1 MVAPSVGR
9 GTPSLARVSFSRRL
23 TERITP
29 CLETAVEWLVA
40 FIVHH
45 WLLIA
50 NLTFFLFVA
59 PPFLAPLLDAAGL
72 HLPARIIYLVYR
84 PTCHQLPERSFF
96 IFGHQVAVCARCSA
110 LYVSFWGAGL
120 AYALASAVWRVRVP
134 VWRAPALRWVGVA
147 AIPLAVDGL
156 TQLVGLRTSTN
167 WVRTI
172 TGVLTGG
179 AAGAFVYPYMHL
191 GFADARRVWGQN
203 QAKRNGV
210 SVANDPAPRTPG
222 GMA

>member
-9 GTPSLARVSFSRRL
+9 GTPSLARVSFRRRL

-29 CLETAVEWLVA
+29 CLQTAVEWLVA

-59 PPFLAPLLDAAGL
+59 PPFLAPILDAFGL
-72 HLPARIIYLVYR
+72 HLPARIIYLAYR
-84 PTCHQLPERSFF
+84 PTCHQLPERSYF

-120 AYALASAVWRVRVP
+120 TYALASTLWRARVP
-134 VWRAPALRWVGVA
+134 VWRAPALRWVGVVT
-147 AIPLAVDGL
+147 IPLAVDGL

-167 WVRTI
+167 WLRTV

-179 AAGAFVYPYMHL
+179 AVGAFIYPYMHV
-191 GFADARRVWGQN
+191 GFADARRVWEQT
-203 QAKRNGV
+203 QAKR
-210 SVANDPAPRTPG
+210 DPGPAAEDEARKTPG
-222 GMA
+222 AMA